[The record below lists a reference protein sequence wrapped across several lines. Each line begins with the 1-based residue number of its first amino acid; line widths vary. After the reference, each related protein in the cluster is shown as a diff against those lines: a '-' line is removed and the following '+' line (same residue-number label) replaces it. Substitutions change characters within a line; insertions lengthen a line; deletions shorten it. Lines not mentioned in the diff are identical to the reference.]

1 MKYHFIAA
9 HRVEFPVRRMCAV
22 LGISA
27 SGYYAWRRRAP
38 SQRAL
43 ADAAL
48 AVHIQ
53 AVFAESRQT
62 YGSPRVHAE
71 LVAHGQR
78 CGRNRVA
85 RLMRLA
91 HLRAR
96 HKRRYRPP
104 TTTRVDASLPV
115 APNRLERVFSAT
127 APNCTWLCDITY
139 VPTDEGWLYLAAVL
153 DLFSRRIVGWQLD
166 DTLETSLALK
176 ALHLAL
182 GRRQPPAG
190 LLHHSDRG
198 CQYASADYQA
208 VLTAHHLLVSMSR
221 TGNCY
226 DNAPMESFFATLK
239 SELIHACHYAT
250 RDAARHSIVAYIE
263 GFYNATRRH
272 SALGYLSPVEFERL
286 AAGAS

>member
-1 MKYHFIAA
+1 VKYTFIAA
-9 HRVEFPVRRMCAV
+9 HGRAFPIRRLCVV
-22 LGISA
+22 LGVSP

-38 SQRAL
+38 SRRAL
-43 ADAAL
+43 ADAVL
-48 AVHIQ
+48 EVHVR
-53 AVFAESRQT
+53 AVFAASQQT

-71 LVAHGQR
+71 LLAQGKR

-96 HKRRYRPP
+96 AKRRYRPP
-104 TTTRVDASLPV
+104 TTTQVDTALPV
-115 APNRLERVFSAT
+115 APNRLARDFTASAL
-127 APNCTWLCDITY
+127 NGKWLCDITY
-139 VPTDEGWLYLAAVL
+139 VPTDEGWLYLAVVL
-153 DLFSRRIVGWQLD
+153 DLFSRRIVGWHLD
-166 DTLETSLALK
+166 DTLETSLALN
-176 ALHLAL
+176 ALCLAL

-208 VLTAHHLLVSMSR
+208 VLTAHHVVVSMSR

-226 DNAPMESFFATLK
+226 DNAAMESFFATLK
-239 SELIHACHYAT
+239 CELIHHCHYAT
-250 RDAARHSIVAYIE
+250 RDEARHSIVAYIE

-272 SALGYLSPVEFERL
+272 SALGYLSPAEFERQ
-286 AAGAS
+286 AADAS